1 MARRNRAAVTGVAL
15 GGLVLFIGAI
25 LSMRAMLTQERD
37 AVSGA
42 SGSSAAGS
50 LASGAPVASGD
61 SAGGVPASAAPAG
74 TFDAGARRRIRDL
87 GIVIGR
93 MAPGRLNAITDVK
106 GVRVGHV
113 TLSRGEGKL
122 RPGEGPVRTGVT
134 AILPHG
140 GDLWREKVP
149 AATWVMNGTGE
160 MTGSIW
166 IETQGALEVPILLTN
181 TMNIGKVMDGVVA
194 YMLKK
199 YPDIGI
205 GDDVVAPTVAEC
217 DDSSLNDSRGRHVS
231 VEDTVQA
238 IESAR
243 EGPVA
248 EGAVGAGT
256 GMISYE
262 FKGGIGTASRVLPA
276 ADGGWTVGVLVN
288 ANMGRRRELT
298 VSGVPVGREITSLM
312 PLEGGGSARLAPGP
326 APRVAPG
333 PAPELAL
340 TASTAGAPG
349 GVPAAT
355 SSGEPGEWVG
365 DGSIII
371 VVATDAP
378 LDHLKLRRLASKAS
392 LGLARTGTISSH
404 GSGDIFLA
412 FSTGNRVPHYAK
424 PLTYTLT
431 VVPDSHLNPLFEA
444 AEEATEEAILNALA
458 MATTTVGRDGN
469 TAFALPLDRLVAIMT
484 KYGRPPVGAP
494 AGGARGAR

>member
-15 GGLVLFIGAI
+15 GGLVLFVGAI

-42 SGSSAAGS
+42 PSAGASTG
-50 LASGAPVASGD
+50 SGAPA
-61 SAGGVPASAAPAG
+61 AAPA
-74 TFDAGARRRIRDL
+74 AGGPRKRIRDL

-93 MAPGRLNAITDVK
+93 MAPGALDAITDVK

-113 TLSRGEGKL
+113 TLVRGEGKL

-231 VEDTVQA
+231 VEDTVRA

-298 VSGVPVGREITSLM
+298 VAGVPVGREITSLM

-326 APRVAPG
+326 AP
-333 PAPELAL
+333 ELAL
-340 TASTAGAPG
+340 GAAPDG
-349 GVPAAT
+349 K
-355 SSGEPGEWVG
+355 PGEWVG

-424 PLTYTLT
+424 PLTYTLK

-444 AEEATEEAILNALA
+444 AEEATEEAILNSLA

-469 TAFALPLDRLVAIMT
+469 TAFALPLDRLVAIMK
-484 KYGRPPVGAP
+484 KYGRMPGGAGPGAP
-494 AGGARGAR
+494 